1 VREYLILKL
10 KLKERS
16 LLMIE
21 VKNDIYWVGIK
32 DWELR
37 QFHGHE
43 LSTHRGSTYN
53 AYLIKDEKVVLV
65 DTVWDPY
72 QEEFVDKLDKEIGID
87 NIDAI
92 IINHSEPDH
101 GGSLGY
107 LMSKRPDIPIYCTKN
122 GADAIRRQFH
132 KDWNFNIVKT
142 GDTLKTGKY
151 ELVFVEMQMI
161 HWPDSMLTYVKGAN
175 MVLSNDAF
183 GQHYSPASLFNDEV
197 DTCELYQEAIKYY
210 ANILTPYSPL
220 IKKKIE
226 EIRALNLP
234 IDMIAPSHGV
244 IWRENPVQIIDK
256 YYEWSQDYNEGTVV
270 IIYDTMYNA
279 TKMMAEAIGEG
290 LAKNGIKY
298 KLYNN
303 SVSDQSD
310 VLTEIFK
317 AKGVIIGSCTVNNT
331 VLRSISAL
339 LDEIKG
345 HRFKNKVGAAFGSY
359 GWSGEAPKIISKSLE
374 ESGVKILHEP
384 LQIKYRPT
392 EDELKMFVEMGDKF
406 AKAMNA

>member
-1 VREYLILKL
+1 
-10 KLKERS
+10 
-16 LLMIE
+16 MIE

-290 LAKNGIKY
+290 MAKNGIKY